1 MGKKRVHEVAKELKL
16 ESKELMQRLADL
28 GIEVKSHMS
37 TLTEQEIKR
46 VRQSLAGKQGE
57 TKQSAPEAAGKP
69 KAVRLSQYGP
79 GLVDRVPQRP
89 PDRTF
94 VERPF
99 AFPIRPA
106 PPRPEKKE
114 PEPGAQQPGAESVP
128 SLTKTTEPAPP
139 PPVSHIPAPKEKQ
152 PKPVTPTPPRETA
165 RQAEKPVPPKA
176 GARGPKPGRDR
187 GESRPAPPRGPR
199 PAERR
204 HARVP
209 EVGEHRIPERPK
221 EVRPV
226 EKKERPRVFDTK
238 ERKRSP
244 WEYEKEAK
252 LKLQPPRRPR
262 QEIQPQTAV
271 GERKPLVLPEALTVK
286 ELAEKMHIKA
296 ADLIKKLMELGVLA
310 TINQEIDAD
319 TAAIVAG
326 EYGYEV
332 EFKKELQIEDL
343 IAQNGEFAHLPW
355 EPRPCVV
362 TVMGHVDHGKTSLLD
377 AIRKTNVTATEAGGI
392 TQHIGAYQV
401 EHNNRKI
408 TFLDTPGHEA
418 FTAMRARGARATD
431 IAVLVVAAD
440 DGVKPQTVEAINHA
454 RAAQVPIIVAIN
466 KIDKPEANPDR
477 VKQQLAELG
486 LVPEEWGGDTICVPV
501 SALKKEGIKDLL
513 EMILLVAEM
522 SDLKAQPGRPAR
534 GTIIESRLDK
544 GRGPVATVLVQ
555 DGTLEVGN
563 ALVAGHTFARVRA
576 MMDDKGRR
584 LKAASPSTPVE
595 VLGFSELPQAGDQF
609 HVVTDEKLARHL
621 LAKRQARRR
630 HDELKGERLTLEDVF
645 KRIQEGK
652 VKELPL
658 IVKADV
664 QGSVEALCQ
673 ALEGIG
679 TEEVRVRL
687 MHAGVGN
694 VSETDVMLASAS
706 NAIIIAFNVR
716 ADINARRA
724 AERENVEI
732 RTYQVI
738 YDAIDDVKA
747 ALAGL
752 LEPEFKEVTIG
763 HAEVR
768 KVFTASRVGVIAG
781 CYILE
786 GKVTRDAS
794 VRVLRDG
801 DLLHA
806 GKISSLKRF
815 KDDVKEVT
823 QGYEC
828 GIMVDKFEDF
838 QEGDR
843 LEFFVTEAVKREL
856 A

>member
-1 MGKKRVHEVAKELKL
+1 MGKKRVHQVAKELNL
-16 ESKELMQRLADL
+16 ESKELIRRLTDL

-37 TLTEQEIKR
+37 TLSEQEIAKL
-46 VRQSLAGKQGE
+46 RQSLAKKQGE
-57 TKQSAPEAAGKP
+57 AKQPAEAAKP
-69 KAVRLSQYGP
+69 KVVRLSQYGP

-106 PPRPEKKE
+106 PPKPEKKQ
-114 PEPGAQQPGAESVP
+114 PEPKTQQPGAEGVP
-128 SLTKTTEPAPP
+128 SFARTAEPAPP
-139 PPVSHIPAPKEKQ
+139 PPATRTPIAEERPPR
-152 PKPVTPTPPRETA
+152 PVVPTPPRETT
-165 RQAEKPVPPKA
+165 RQAERPVTARA
-176 GARGPKPGRDR
+176 GVPVHKPGREKRDTR
-187 GESRPAPPRGPR
+187 PGPARDTRPADRR
-199 PAERR
+199 PARM
-204 HARVP
+204 P
-209 EVGEHRIPERPK
+209 EVREHRIPERPK
-221 EVRPV
+221 ELRPV
-226 EKKERPRVFDTK
+226 EKKERSRVFEGK

-252 LKLQPPRRPR
+252 VKLQPPRRPR
-262 QEIQPQTAV
+262 QEAPPQPVIT
-271 GERKPLVLPEALTVK
+271 ERKPLVLPEALTVK
-286 ELAEKMHIKA
+286 ELAEKMHVKA
-296 ADLIKKLMELGVLA
+296 VDVIKKLMELGVMA
-310 TINQEIDAD
+310 TINQEVDAD
-319 TAAIVAG
+319 TAAIIAS

-343 IAQNGEFAHLPW
+343 IAQNGEFEHLPW

-377 AIRKTNVTATEAGGI
+377 AIRRTNVTATEAGGI

-401 EHNNRKI
+401 EHNNKKI

-418 FTAMRARGARATD
+418 FTAMRARGARVTD
-431 IAVLVVAAD
+431 VAVLVVAAD
-440 DGVKPQTVEAINHA
+440 DGVKPQTVEAVNHA

-466 KIDKPEANPDR
+466 KIDKPDANPER

-563 ALVAGHTFARVRA
+563 ALVAGSTFARVRA

-584 LKAASPSTPVE
+584 LKKAGPSTPVE
-595 VLGFSELPQAGDQF
+595 VLGFSEVPQAGDQF
-609 HVVTDEKLARHL
+609 YVVTDEKLARHL
-621 LAKRQARRR
+621 LAKRQARKRQ
-630 HDELKGERLTLEDVF
+630 DELRTERLTLEDVF

-673 ALEGIG
+673 ALEGLG

-687 MHAGVGN
+687 IHAGVGN

-738 YDAIDDVKA
+738 YDAIDDVKT
-747 ALAGL
+747 ALSGL
-752 LEPEFKEVTIG
+752 LEPEYREVTIG
-763 HAEVR
+763 QAEVR
-768 KVFTASRVGVIAG
+768 KVFTASKVGVIAG

-786 GKVTRDAS
+786 GKVTRDAG
-794 VRVLRDG
+794 VRVLRGD
-801 DLLHA
+801 DLLHV

-815 KDDVKEVT
+815 KDDVKEVA

-838 QEGDR
+838 REGDR
-843 LEFFVTEAVKREL
+843 LEFFITEAVKREL
-856 A
+856 T